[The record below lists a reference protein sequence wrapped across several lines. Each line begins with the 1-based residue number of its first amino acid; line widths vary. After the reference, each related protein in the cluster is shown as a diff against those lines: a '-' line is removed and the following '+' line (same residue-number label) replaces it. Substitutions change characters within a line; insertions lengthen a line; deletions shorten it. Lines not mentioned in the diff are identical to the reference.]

1 MKSDETKDV
10 FSLAMHSMQ
19 AIGPLDVPLLSRPS
33 TPPPSAKRKCSTSA
47 YQPSPKK
54 PMTIFTKAAK
64 KDEAESEEIDYDLVS
79 SQTVSTDGSPVS
91 KSMCLDEKNVSP
103 KL

>member
-1 MKSDETKDV
+1 
-10 FSLAMHSMQ
+10 
-19 AIGPLDVPLLSRPS
+19 
-33 TPPPSAKRKCSTSA
+33 
-47 YQPSPKK
+47 
-54 PMTIFTKAAK
+54 MTIFTKAAK